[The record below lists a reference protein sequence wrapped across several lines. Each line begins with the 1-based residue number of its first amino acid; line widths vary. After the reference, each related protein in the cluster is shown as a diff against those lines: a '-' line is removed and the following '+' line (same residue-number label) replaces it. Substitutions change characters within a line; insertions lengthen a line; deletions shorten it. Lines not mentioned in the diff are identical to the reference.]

1 MGIRTGTRNDELSN
15 TAQPSSGQCRV
26 GRRDFLRTS
35 ALAGAGALAGGTV
48 LGRSA
53 TALAGRRKEYKTKHV
68 ILVAFAG
75 GVRARDCIGS
85 PENIT
90 KMSAIA
96 AKGVVL
102 PSVKAANLGHY
113 GAALALMTGCPEA
126 RGIRE
131 NGRGEV
137 PTIFEYLRK
146 DGGLSA
152 SDVWLSTTAGA
163 QTRNFAY
170 STNKNYGAEYG
181 ANLIST
187 DGLFNAEFRDLI
199 GKFGNASLPG
209 KKETK
214 QVKKL
219 VGALDNRLINGAV
232 GGGIGNDAE
241 TSLRIQRYI
250 LEELRGDTAR
260 ITGPGSGDAKSIRV
274 ARNLLRLFR
283 PKLITIVLQNA
294 DVAHGSYNSYVE
306 VIRRNDQEI
315 GMLWDSVQKDP
326 ELRDTTSIMILPEF
340 GRNANLNERNGL
352 DHGDGSEDLRKLFMI
367 AAGPD
372 FKQGATMTKAVNSYD
387 VCPTIAEL
395 LGTKAEDARGKVLR
409 SILA

>member
-1 MGIRTGTRNDELSN
+1 MRIAAEESPMDGPTNAGDGDE
-15 TAQPSSGQCRV
+15 RV
-26 GRRDFLRTS
+26 RLRRRDFLRTS
-35 ALAGAGALAGGTV
+35 ALAGAGAVAGGTL

-53 TALAGRRKEYKTKHV
+53 EALAGGRKEYKTKHV

-85 PENIT
+85 PDNIT
-90 KMSAIA
+90 SMSAIA
-96 AKGVVL
+96 EKGVVL
-102 PSVKAANLGHY
+102 SSVRAANLGHY
-113 GAALALMTGCPEA
+113 GAALALFTGCPEA

-146 DGGLSA
+146 DAGLSA
-152 SDVWLSTTAGA
+152 ADVWLSTTAGA

-209 KKETK
+209 EKETK
-214 QVKKL
+214 QVKRL
-219 VGALDNRLINGAV
+219 VGALDDRFIEGAV

-274 ARNLLRLFR
+274 ANNLMRLFR
-283 PKLITIVLQNA
+283 PKLIQQLRRGHSPQRQGDREAVAVGPGGPGAARHHVDLHPSGVRPRRHAERAQRSRPRRRLRRSAQALHDCGRPRLQA
-294 DVAHGSYNSYVE
+294 GQDDHEGRQLV
-306 VIRRNDQEI
+306 RRLPHDR
-315 GMLWDSVQKDP
+315 GTA
-326 ELRDTTSIMILPEF
+326 RDEGARRARQGAAS
-340 GRNANLNERNGL
+340 
-352 DHGDGSEDLRKLFMI
+352 DLRV
-367 AAGPD
+367 AA
-372 FKQGATMTKAVNSYD
+372 A
-387 VCPTIAEL
+387 
-395 LGTKAEDARGKVLR
+395 
-409 SILA
+409 

>member
-1 MGIRTGTRNDELSN
+1 M
-15 TAQPSSGQCRV
+15 V
-26 GRRDFLRTS
+26 GRDRDERFGGHLSLGRRSFLRTS
-35 ALAGAGALAGGTV
+35 ALAGAGALAGATV

-53 TALAGRRKEYKTKHV
+53 EALAGGKKTYKTKHV

-85 PENIT
+85 PANIT
-90 KMSAIA
+90 NMSAIA
-96 AKGVVL
+96 EKGVVL
-102 PSVKAANLGHY
+102 PSVRAANLGHY
-113 GAALALMTGCPEA
+113 GAALALFTGCPEA

-146 DGGLSA
+146 DAGLSA
-152 SDVWLSTTAGA
+152 ADVWLSTTAGA

-170 STNKNYGAEYG
+170 STNKAYGAEYG

-209 KKETK
+209 AKETK
-214 QVKKL
+214 QVEKL
-219 VGALDNRLINGAV
+219 VSALDNRFIAGAAT
-232 GGGIGNDAE
+232 GGIGNDAE

-283 PKLITIVLQNA
+283 PKLISIVLQNA

-306 VIRRNDQEI
+306 VIRRNDQEL
-315 GMLWDSVQKDP
+315 GMLWQSVQNDP
-326 ELRDTTSIMILPEF
+326 ELRDTTSIIILPEF

-372 FKQGATMTKAVNSYD
+372 FKQGKTITKAVNSFD

-409 SILA
+409 PIFA